1 MDIVTKLMYWIST
14 GLLIPVVVLLVIFFI
29 RALILL
35 GSFYSSFK
43 AKLEQNDVI
52 QNEFDTIN
60 GENIIE
66 KLNNISFKKTSLL
79 SLYIDK
85 LKKNSSSHIHCER
98 VINNFETACQKEMS
112 LSQSLSK
119 LGPILGLMGT
129 LIPMGPALTGL
140 ASGDIASMASN
151 MQVAFATTV
160 IGLVIGA
167 IGFITLQIKKRWY
180 NNDINNLEFLAEI
193 MKQRQKVRI

>member
-1 MDIVTKLMYWIST
+1 MYWIST
-14 GLLIPVVVLLVIFFI
+14 GLLIPVVVLLIVFFV

-35 GSFYSSFK
+35 GSFYSTYMVKTNQTKTIQNKFDKIS
-43 AKLEQNDVI
+43 ANNIYDELPNIKLE
-52 QNEFDTIN
+52 
-60 GENIIE
+60 
-66 KLNNISFKKTSLL
+66 KTSLFKE
-79 SLYIDK
+79 YFEK
-85 LKKNSSSHIHCER
+85 LITHADCEVHR
-98 VINNFETACQKEMS
+98 DRIINNFETACQKDMS

-140 ASGDIASMASN
+140 ASGDIASMADN

-160 IGLVIGA
+160 VGLVIGA

-180 NNDINNLEFLAEI
+180 NDDINNLEFLAEL
-193 MKQRQKVRI
+193 MRDNK

>member
-140 ASGDIASMASN
+140 ASGDIAYMASN

>member
-43 AKLEQNDVI
+43 AKLEQNNVI

>member
-43 AKLEQNDVI
+43 AKLEQNNVI

-85 LKKNSSSHIHCER
+85 LKKNSASHIHCER